1 MLSPLVFFLYHNGV
15 RFFRLLEIDMTE
27 PKKPPMH
34 LVKTWIWMM
43 TASDDDELK
52 ASGQEKLIA
61 AFGSMIEV
69 QKYLEEHDKQ

>member
-1 MLSPLVFFLYHNGV
+1 
-15 RFFRLLEIDMTE
+15 MTE
-27 PKKPPMH
+27 PKKPPLH

-61 AFGSMIEV
+61 AFGSMSEV
-69 QKYLEEHDKQ
+69 QKYLDENDKR